1 MGDAGDAGGEHR
13 ERLQRRYSPDQAGG
27 QHPGG
32 ASSGQAGTCAPTP
45 HRLARCQLTSSA
57 TADMLQEMN
66 EKKQK
71 ELGRTSLKKYN
82 KNPRME
88 IQKIENL
95 NKPLALINQFC
106 KDVGIKISIAAEGA
120 SARRTAAA
128 SCDKA
133 TSEPDPLTT
142 RIRFRRRG
150 GGRRSA
156 RDSWHGVDSY
166 FQICY

>member
-1 MGDAGDAGGEHR
+1 VR
-13 ERLQRRYSPDQAGG
+13 
-27 QHPGG
+27 
-32 ASSGQAGTCAPTP
+32 CAV
-45 HRLARCQLTSSA
+45 
-57 TADMLQEMN
+57 QEMN

-120 SARRTAAA
+120 PALLHRAAA
-128 SCDKA
+128 CA
-133 TSEPDPLTT
+133 CGEPDPGESSAF
-142 RIRFRRRG
+142 IRRRG
-150 GGRRSA
+150 GGRGSA
-156 RDSWHGVDSY
+156 RHPWYDLDSHL
-166 FQICY
+166 

>member
-1 MGDAGDAGGEHR
+1 MV
-13 ERLQRRYSPDQAGG
+13 RLSRGLWHALDV
-27 QHPGG
+27 G
-32 ASSGQAGTCAPTP
+32 ASELPLAERECFVRYAP
-45 HRLARCQLTSSA
+45 
-57 TADMLQEMN
+57 QEMN

-120 SARRTAAA
+120 SALAPAPAPAPAPPRGCLCVRRT
-128 SCDKA
+128 
-133 TSEPDPLTT
+133 
-142 RIRFRRRG
+142 
-150 GGRRSA
+150 
-156 RDSWHGVDSY
+156 
-166 FQICY
+166 